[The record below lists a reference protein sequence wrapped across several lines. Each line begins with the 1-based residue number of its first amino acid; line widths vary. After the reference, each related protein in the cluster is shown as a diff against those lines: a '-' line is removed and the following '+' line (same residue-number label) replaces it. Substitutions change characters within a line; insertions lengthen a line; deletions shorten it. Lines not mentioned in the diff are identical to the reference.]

1 MASTRVRVVMSS
13 INYDLTKIKGIAFD
27 VDGVLSPSV
36 IPLHPNGEPM
46 RCVSIK
52 DGYALQLA
60 VKHGYKIAIITG
72 GKTEAVRKRFEGLG
86 IQDVILGASV
96 KITHFNEWLER
107 NGLKPEEVV
116 YVGDDIP
123 DLEVMRVVGLPIAPA
138 DAAPEVKEV
147 AKYIS
152 PYNGGYGV
160 GREVVEQVM
169 KAKGEWLADKKA
181 FGW

>member
-1 MASTRVRVVMSS
+1 MSS
-13 INYDLTKIKGIAFD
+13 INYDLTKIKGMVFD

-46 RCVSIK
+46 RCVNVK

-60 VKHGYKIAIITG
+60 IKHGYKIAIITG
-72 GKTEAVRKRFEGLG
+72 GRTESVRKRFEGLG
-86 IQDVILGASV
+86 IQDVVMGASV
-96 KITHFNEWLER
+96 KHTYFNEWLER
-107 NGLKPEEVV
+107 NNLKPEEVL

-123 DLEVMRVVGLPIAPA
+123 DLEIMKAVGLPIAPA
-138 DAAPEVKEV
+138 DAVPEVKAV

-152 PYNGGYGV
+152 SYNGGYGI
-160 GREVVEQVM
+160 GREIVEQVM
-169 KAKGEWLADKKA
+169 KAKGEWLIDKRA